1 MVLKNNKNFW
11 IDTDWATVTDII
23 GTLIQTLILIVAVI
37 AIFQTNKSLKQ
48 SNKALINNE
57 KALENSYEALNIAK
71 ADNETL
77 KKQLLASI
85 KPEFKFEFED
95 FTYLNNVEEN
105 NNIPQNTKEQVQQ
118 MSDYKMYIKNVS
130 ENIANELIIENFF
143 YLDKEQVNEFE
154 NILPTDLFYHRRID
168 DVSHLGTNETT
179 RITFTKYVKYYSCY
193 ASAGKVTGS
202 PLLFLKIAYKNKLD
216 EENTDCFMF
225 RQKTSIKRNM
235 IPEFDEYSEI
245 WIQEKISQDY
255 YETIFDDLT
264 INLEEI
270 SNERSK
276 WDDRWR
282 SVTGVW

>member
-1 MVLKNNKNFW
+1 MILLKFNKGFW
-11 IDTDWATVTDII
+11 SSIDWATVTDII

-37 AIFQTNKSLKQ
+37 AIFQTSKSLKQ

-95 FTYLNNVEEN
+95 FTYLNNVDEN
-105 NNIPQNTKEQVQQ
+105 NNIPQNTKEQVRQ
-118 MSDYKMYIKNVS
+118 MSDYKMEIKNVS

-143 YLDKEQVNEFE
+143 YLDKEKVNEFE

-168 DVSHLGTNETT
+168 DVSHLGTNETKT
-179 RITFTKYVKYYSCY
+179 ITFTRYAKYYSRY

-216 EENTDCFMF
+216 EENIDCFMF
-225 RQKTSIKRNM
+225 KQKTSIQGNM

-276 WDDRWR
+276 
-282 SVTGVW
+282 

>member
-95 FTYLNNVEEN
+95 FTYLNNVDEN

-179 RITFTKYVKYYSCY
+179 RITFTRYVKYYSRY
-193 ASAGKVTGS
+193 ASSGKVTGS

-225 RQKTSIKRNM
+225 RQKTSIQGNM

-276 WDDRWR
+276 
-282 SVTGVW
+282 